1 MSEAIG
7 MMEGAF
13 FVSRGDILQ
22 WINTT
27 YDLNL
32 TKIEQLGSGS
42 VYCQIFDSI
51 HPGKIN
57 MSKVNWKA
65 HLEWEYIQNLKLL
78 QQAFLKCKLSKY
90 IEVERL
96 AKAKYQDNL
105 EMAQW
110 MKRYYD
116 LNGGANK
123 DYDAVARR
131 GGYTETGAGGET
143 GGVRKNVHN
152 EEKVKAPLNYGARK
166 KEIMRSGSPHRRVQV
181 GRARGDF
188 SNENKHTENE
198 AKTLFQ
204 NLMAMKKIVKE
215 NNPNS
220 EEKLGRIYELLTL
233 SLKNSMFEGER
244 RKIKE
249 KENIQAIEKIVE
261 DDKDDKEVS
270 VL

>member
-7 MMEGAF
+7 IMEGAF
-13 FVSRGDILQ
+13 FVSRGDILE
-22 WINTT
+22 WINTS
-27 YDLNL
+27 YDLNI
-32 TKIEQLGSGS
+32 TKIEQLGAGN

-78 QQAFLKCKLSKY
+78 QQAFIKCKLNKH
-90 IEVERL
+90 IEIEKL

-116 LNGGANK
+116 INGGSNK
-123 DYDAVARR
+123 DYDPVARR
-131 GGYTETGAGGET
+131 GGASEVSVGDKQ
-143 GGVRKNVHN
+143 VMRKNAHN
-152 EEKVKAPLNYGARK
+152 EEKTKPHMGYGARK
-166 KEIMRSGSPHRRVQV
+166 KEITRSGSPHRAVP
-181 GRARGDF
+181 GRIRADF
-188 SNENKHTENE
+188 SNENKHSENE
-198 AKTLFQ
+198 VRTLYQ
-204 NLMAMKKIVKE
+204 NLSAMKKIIKE

-233 SLKNSMFEGER
+233 SMKNSMFESER
-244 RKIKE
+244 RKLKD
-249 KENIQAIEKIVE
+249 KENIQQIEKIVE
-261 DDKDDKEVS
+261 DEKEIS